1 MNEKKIINFLK
12 KEAFNL
18 NRSLGGKNNII
29 TLKKIKKII
38 QKLKIKKIKSGSK
51 VFDWKVPKTWSVKD
65 AYIKDHNG
73 KKIIDIKNNFLH
85 VLNYSSK
92 INKTISKKELLNNLY
107 FLKKKPNSI
116 PYVTTYYKKKWG
128 FCLSYNQTKKLKSTK
143 YKVKIDSKFTSS
155 GLDYGEIFIKGKTKK
170 EIIFSTYICHPAL
183 GNDNFSGILI
193 NTLLAKFVSNLKTN
207 YSYRFIF
214 IPETIGSIFYINKNF
229 NNLKKNLLAGYVLSC
244 LGVGKKFN
252 ILTKYNNYLSYKLL
266 NSYFKKNN
274 IKYLKKNWSLRG
286 SDERQFSSPNVDLPF
301 TLITRNKFL
310 EYKEYHTSLDDINL
324 IKDKDLLNVFFKLK
338 NFILSIEKEKIYI
351 SNFRGEPFLSKRNLY
366 SSVTSSYKKNY
377 NQDLI
382 VNTIDYCDGNNL
394 INDISKKLNKN
405 LNQVKNVLRLLLKKR
420 IIKLI

>member
-1 MNEKKIINFLK
+1 MNERKIINFLK
-12 KEAFNL
+12 GEAFNL
-18 NRSLGGKNNII
+18 NRSLGGKNNIT
-29 TLKKIKKII
+29 TLKKIQKILN
-38 QKLKIKKIKSGSK
+38 KLKIKKIKSGSK

-65 AYIKDHNG
+65 AFIKDHNG

-85 VLNYSSK
+85 ILNYSSQV
-92 INKTISKKELLNNLY
+92 NKTITKKELLKNVY

-128 FCLSYNQTKKLKSTK
+128 FCLSYNQLKKFKSNI
-143 YKVKIDSKFTSS
+143 YKVKIDSKFTNS
-155 GLDYGEIFIKGKTKK
+155 GLDYGELYIKGKTKK

-193 NTLLAKFVSNLKTN
+193 NTLLANFVSSLKTN

-229 NNLKKNLLAGYVLSC
+229 KNLKKNLIAGFVLSC
-244 LGVGKKFN
+244 LGVGNKFN
-252 ILTKYNNYLSYKLL
+252 ILTKYDNYLSYKFLI
-266 NSYFKKNN
+266 NYFKKYN
-274 IKYLKKNWSLRG
+274 IRYVKKNWNLRG
-286 SDERQFSSPNVDLPF
+286 SDERQFSSPNVNLPF

-310 EYKEYHTSLDDINL
+310 EYKEYHTSKDDINL
-324 IKDKDLLNVFFKLK
+324 IKDKNLLNVFLKLK
-338 NFILSIEKEKIYI
+338 NLILSIEKEKIYV
-351 SNFRGEPFLSKRNLY
+351 SNFKGEPFLSKRNLY
-366 SSVTSSYKKNY
+366 SSVTSSYKKNQ
-377 NQDLI
+377 NQDLV

-405 LNQVKNVLRLLLKKR
+405 LKEIKNILKLLLKKK